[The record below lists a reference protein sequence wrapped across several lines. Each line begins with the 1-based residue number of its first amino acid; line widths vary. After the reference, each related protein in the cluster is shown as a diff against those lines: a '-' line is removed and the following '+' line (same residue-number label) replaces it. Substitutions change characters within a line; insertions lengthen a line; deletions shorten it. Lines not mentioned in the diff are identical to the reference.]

1 MGILTICALLV
12 VVVLGLTGVLSR
24 GFFSTLSR
32 LLLLL
37 VFVAF
42 AALTLFLLYG
52 TVAWSGRGGGVLFLF
67 AIPAGVI
74 AWIAFGML
82 SSSLTAKRYYDM
94 PPEQQQQFARETF
107 DQTRNTFTKTIEEN
121 EQKLK
126 RIWLR
131 PDQRRRLQ
139 REIEEAMAHL
149 RSIEMMEQRYRNAV
163 SDPARKNAP
172 EL

>member
-1 MGILTICALLV
+1 MGILTICILV
-12 VVVLGLTGVLSR
+12 LVVVLGLTGVLSR
-24 GFFSTLSR
+24 GVFSTLSR

-37 VFVAF
+37 VVVAF
-42 AALTLFLLYG
+42 TALTLFLLYG

-82 SSSLTAKRYYDM
+82 SSSLTASRYYDM

-107 DQTRNTFTKTIEEN
+107 DQTRSTFMKTIAEN

-126 RIWLR
+126 QFWLR

-139 REIEEAMAHL
+139 GEIAEAMAHL
-149 RSIEMMEQRYRNAV
+149 RSIEMMEQRYRNA
-163 SDPARKNAP
+163 SGDPARDNAP